1 MKNKMRNII
10 YTISFFICLFSY
22 SQFDRS
28 KIPSSGPSPEINLGE
43 PTEYELKNGLKIILV
58 KNSKLP
64 RVFFNLFIDSQP
76 IFEGEK
82 AGISSITSS
91 LIGKG
96 TKNISKDRFL
106 DEIDFMGANLSLSAT
121 GAFGSSLSKF
131 FPKLLDMT
139 ADGLFNP
146 VFDIEEFTKS
156 KERLIEGIKSD
167 ENSVPAA
174 ARRVANILAYGKN
187 HPISEYPTEKSINN
201 IEFDDIEKFF
211 KSNFKPNNS
220 YMVVVGDFD
229 IDATIKQIEALFKKW
244 KKGKVTS
251 SKFLSNSATKTAIHF
266 IDMPNAIQSEISFQ
280 NLINLKKNNP
290 DYFSLLITNKI
301 LGGGAENRLEQQI
314 RENKGYTYV
323 ARSTFG
329 TSKYVDSRFRAFT
342 NTREQVTDSAVFEIL
357 NEIKKIKNFNVEV
370 KELEDVK
377 AKYFGDFVLA
387 TEGPSTIANYAV
399 QIKTQNLGKDFYK
412 NYLSNINSIS
422 IEQVRNTANKY
433 FDLENGQI
441 IVAGKGSAI
450 ADKLE
455 NIEFNGKKLQVYY
468 YDKYGNSIEK
478 PVFKKEISDNI
489 TVKDIFD
496 KHIESIGGVEK
507 LNSVKSITITAAVT
521 IPGAPFKPNA
531 IIKEKFPNKSSME
544 MSVPNMGTLMTQKF
558 NGEDGYIEQMGQK
571 IPYEDDQKTEQKE
584 KKGLF
589 EEIYLDD
596 SVAQIVSLSP
606 VDGKDIYKVQIK
618 ENSFRFYEA
627 DTGLLIMTEETT
639 VAMGNEIKTITKFS
653 DYKEVDGVKY
663 AFKRE
668 IITGPQTIVIEADQ
682 VILNEEIEDD
692 FFN

>member
-1 MKNKMRNII
+1 MRNII

>member
-1 MKNKMRNII
+1 MRNII

-96 TKNISKDRFL
+96 TKNISKDKFL

-489 TVKDIFD
+489 TVKDIFEN
-496 KHIESIGGVEK
+496 HLNAIGGVEK

-531 IIKEKFPNKSSME
+531 ILKEKAPNKSSME

-558 NGEDGYIEQMGQK
+558 NGEEGYIEQMGQK
-571 IPYEDDQKTEQKE
+571 IPYEDEQKNDQKE
-584 KKGLF
+584 KLGLF
-589 EEIYLDD
+589 EETYLNADNCE
-596 SVAQIVSLSP
+596 IVSLSP
-606 VDGKDIYKVQIK
+606 IDGKDVYKIK
-618 ENSFRFYEA
+618 VKDNTFRFY
-627 DTGLLIMTEETT
+627 DSSTGLLIMTEETT
-639 VAMGNEIKTITKFS
+639 KAMGNDVTTTTKFS
-653 DYKEVDGVKY
+653 DYKEVDGVKF
-663 AFKRE
+663 AFRTE

-682 VILNEEIEDD
+682 VIVNEEISDD

>member
-1 MKNKMRNII
+1 MRNII

-521 IPGAPFKPNA
+521 IPGAPFKPSA

-682 VILNEEIEDD
+682 VILNEEIADD